1 MENLK
6 VSDIIHH
13 ENKCW
18 NNGLIEHLF
27 DQQNVQEIKK
37 KKKVP
42 IIDLTM
48 GDLRIWAANGEG
60 LYSVKSAYKIIMT
73 QVFYLSDFKIPRDW
87 NCVWKLSVP
96 PRMQTLIWRL
106 ARECLPTRA
115 NIKAKGVACS
125 LLRPLCEIVV
135 ETAFRTFFA
144 CQTNIGCWNYA
155 DGALVVART
164 MWREPCMQARRR
176 SMGNSTSA

>member
-1 MENLK
+1 
-6 VSDIIHH
+6 
-13 ENKCW
+13 
-18 NNGLIEHLF
+18 
-27 DQQNVQEIKK
+27 
-37 KKKVP
+37 
-42 IIDLTM
+42 M
-48 GDLRIWAANGEG
+48 GDLRIWAANGDG

-144 CQTNIGCWNYA
+144 CQTNI
-155 DGALVVART
+155 
-164 MWREPCMQARRR
+164 
-176 SMGNSTSA
+176 

>member
-1 MENLK
+1 
-6 VSDIIHH
+6 
-13 ENKCW
+13 
-18 NNGLIEHLF
+18 
-27 DQQNVQEIKK
+27 
-37 KKKVP
+37 KVP